1 MSAEDIAALSGGR
14 ATASAVRSWW
24 RNGLLAFEVFPELGK
39 KSNKRSHRD
48 AVEQFLSR
56 KYGQET
62 AGADYGDAVVVRQ
75 TVGSA
80 DAPTPANLI
89 DTLSSVKASAAAA
102 MGALIAEAESHASI
116 SRAVAE
122 ADAKR
127 VETLK
132 HLQTMFRGYDLALSA
147 YVQPHSPAEL
157 HNPPQSTTR

>member
-1 MSAEDIAALSGGR
+1 M
-14 ATASAVRSWW
+14 
-24 RNGLLAFEVFPELGK
+24 
-39 KSNKRSHRD
+39 
-48 AVEQFLSR
+48 
-56 KYGQET
+56 
-62 AGADYGDAVVVRQ
+62 
-75 TVGSA
+75 GSA

-102 MGALIAEAESHASI
+102 MGAIAEAESHASI